1 MTTTITIELCA
12 EDRARLD
19 RIIAALEGSKTL
31 PEAVEETT
39 APVAQEPAEEPQTET
54 PAATTPEPEKPAAA
68 EISAQFTLSDVQRK
82 VVSLSAAGRKDEVRN
97 IVKAYADRV
106 SAIPEDKVDE
116 VMAKLTALEG

>member
-1 MTTTITIELCA
+1 MNHITIELCA

-19 RIIAALEGSKTL
+19 RIIAALEGVL
-31 PEAVEETT
+31 VEADQAVEETT
-39 APVAQEPAEEPQTET
+39 APVAQEPAEEPQAEA
-54 PAATTPEPEKPAAA
+54 PAATTPEPEKPAEA
-68 EISAQFTLSDVQRK
+68 EISAQFTLSDIQRK

-116 VMAKLTALEG
+116 VMAKLAALEG

>member
-1 MTTTITIELCA
+1 MSTIITIELCA

-19 RIIAALEGSKTL
+19 RIIAALEGGKTM
-31 PEAVEETT
+31 PEVVEETP
-39 APVAQEPAEEPQTET
+39 APVAQEPAEAPPAEP
-54 PAATTPEPEKPAAA
+54 PAVTTPEPEKPAEA
-68 EISAQFTLSDVQRK
+68 EISAQFTKSDIQRK

-116 VMAKLTALEG
+116 VMAKLAALEG